1 VTFTALVLAGSR
13 PGRDAF
19 AEQYGTD
26 LKALIPIAGEPMVRR
41 PVRALLNSGAV
52 GQVVVLS
59 QAPERI
65 AAAVAADPRV
75 DFRASQGTIAETML
89 GLLDDPATQWP
100 LLVTTG
106 DHALL
111 DADMID
117 EFCSGAGE
125 ADVALGVVE
134 RGTLLRRFPD
144 AQRTW
149 LKFRGGAYT
158 GANLFV
164 LSSPAVRPAIE
175 LWRSVEQDRKK
186 AWRVLSLLGPIT
198 LLCIALRLVS
208 LNEVMKQ
215 LSDRLRLQV
224 KAVALSNPLAGIDV
238 DKPADHDLVEA
249 ILTGKA

>member
-1 VTFTALVLAGSR
+1 MSHTAIVLAGSR

-41 PVRALLNSGAV
+41 PVRALLDSRAI

-65 AAAVAADPRV
+65 AAEIDADPRV
-75 DFRASQGTIAETML
+75 EFRASQGTIAETML
-89 GLLDDPATQWP
+89 GLLDNPTAKWP
-100 LLVTTG
+100 LLVTTA

-111 DADMID
+111 DAAMVD
-117 EFCSGAGE
+117 EFVGGAVG

-134 RGTLLRRFPD
+134 RGTLLRRFPN

-186 AWRVLSLLGPIT
+186 AWRVLSLLGPVT
-198 LLCIALRLVS
+198 LLCIALRLVG
-208 LNEVMKQ
+208 LDEVTKQ
-215 LSDRLRLQV
+215 LGTRLGLRV
-224 KAVALSNPLAGIDV
+224 KAIALSNPLAGIDV
-238 DKPADHDLVEA
+238 DKPADHALVEA
-249 ILTGKA
+249 ILAGKA

>member
-1 VTFTALVLAGSR
+1 MTFTAIVLAGSR
-13 PGRDAF
+13 PGCDAF

-41 PVRALLNSGAV
+41 PVRALLKSGPL

-65 AAAVAADPRV
+65 AAAVEANPRV
-75 DFRASQGTIAETML
+75 EFRASQGTIAETML
-89 GLLDDPATQWP
+89 GLLDDPATRWP
-100 LLVTTG
+100 LLVTTA

-111 DADMID
+111 DAGMID
-117 EFCSGAGE
+117 EFCSGAGDG
-125 ADVALGVVE
+125 DVALGVVE

-186 AWRVLSLLGPIT
+186 AWRVLSLLGPVT

-215 LSDRLRLQV
+215 LSGRLRLQV

-249 ILTGKA
+249 ILAGKA